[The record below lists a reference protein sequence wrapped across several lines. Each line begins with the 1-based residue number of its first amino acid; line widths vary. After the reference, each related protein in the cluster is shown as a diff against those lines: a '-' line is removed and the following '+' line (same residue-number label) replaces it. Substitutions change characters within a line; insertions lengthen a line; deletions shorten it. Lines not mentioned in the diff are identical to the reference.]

1 MSIFRLVLCL
11 AGIAAY
17 LVAKQWLQPGTP
29 PIGPAEPNTSAVPA
43 ADTPQVVPPHP
54 TALEAPKAQ
63 QDLAQAGK

>member
-17 LVAKQWLQPGTP
+17 LVAKQRLQPSTP
-29 PIGPAEPNTSAVPA
+29 PIGPAEPNPSVVPA
-43 ADTPQVVPPHP
+43 ADTRQVISPP
-54 TALEAPKAQ
+54 TAPESPKVQ